1 MMEQWSNRYARG
13 QGATRQMDHARF
25 DRIRNI
31 LLILLTVA
39 LVGMTI
45 AGTQA
50 IVFRNSCDDRFANT
64 MRTEINEALSDA
76 NTLSRNGGSESAA
89 LLGRIRA
96 SVHAADV
103 INETHNSLY
112 GHFLINPGAFAEVY
126 GIVDN
131 YFHKL
136 KNGTVI
142 IDEQTNL
149 VAALTNLQTVVSALD

>member
-1 MMEQWSNRYARG
+1 MMDQWSNRYARG
-13 QGATRQMDHARF
+13 QGAARQMDHARF

-45 AGTQA
+45 AGTRA
-50 IVFRNSCDDRFANT
+50 IIFRNSCGSRFVNT
-64 MRTEINEALSDA
+64 MRTEINAALTDA

-103 INETHNSLY
+103 INENHNSLY
-112 GHFLINPGAFAEVY
+112 GRYLINPGAFAEVY
-126 GIVDN
+126 SIVDS

-149 VAALTNLQTVVSALD
+149 VSALTNLQTMVNALQ